1 MYARPSKN
9 LSLASALAAVVA
21 LAFILIVW
29 APTEAAFTR
38 YCVNNY
44 DLGIYGQA
52 LQKLSFADPNPW
64 LSVREVKLFN
74 DHLDPVLFLLL
85 PFKHI
90 HILGE
95 HPGRILLRFEMIV
108 ALATAAIFFWMAR
121 ARVLPAAM
129 AVFLAFFVLFNRA
142 GLGALTYPAHPGTWS
157 ILPLGLTCLF
167 LWRQQWHP
175 AITSFFFCLLCKEEY
190 PVVGIA
196 VAGALLLA
204 GKRRP
209 ANWFL
214 AMSIAWG
221 ILAFVIRP
229 MVLGASGQYTGSV
242 ENAEGILYLTDPEK
256 LKAVATWTLSWMLP
270 LVPLW
275 WAGLRDNGFHRH
287 IVKRALPILAMVA
300 SLLAI
305 RAAGGWW
312 FSHRSIAPVT
322 ALAFATGLALPVKRA
337 PRWLWPVAGL
347 LLVATSWQAIRPS
360 LRYWSG
366 KDIAPHCPAD
376 PARIRSLDLAT
387 DRLMANPD
395 GKALVQGN
403 LVPRMI
409 TRDGIHHLGA
419 TREDL
424 TSFRWLLVEKNG
436 LGQTWPG
443 TPETLAETVRQWR
456 NSQDVQAV
464 IDDPNVLL
472 LEQGQFRPPASP

>member
-1 MYARPSKN
+1 MTRQPRKSV
-9 LSLASALAAVVA
+9 ALAPAFVA
-21 LAFILIVW
+21 LAFILLVW
-29 APTEAAFTR
+29 VPTEAAFTR
-38 YCVNNY
+38 YCINNY

-52 LQKLSFADPNPW
+52 LQNLSLSNLNPW

-95 HPGRILLRFEMIV
+95 HPGRILLRFEMIA
-108 ALATAAIFFWMAR
+108 ALVTAGIFFWMAR
-121 ARVLPAAM
+121 ARVLSSAM
-129 AVFLAFFVLFNRA
+129 AAFLAFFVLFNRA

-157 ILPLGLTCLF
+157 ILPLALTCLF
-167 LWRQQWHP
+167 LWQQQWRA

-196 VAGALLLA
+196 VAAALFLT

-229 MVLGASGQYTGSV
+229 LVLGASGQYTGSV

-287 IVKRALPILAMVA
+287 IVKRALPILAMIA

-305 RAAGGWW
+305 RLAGGWW

-376 PARIRSLDLAT
+376 AGRISSLDQAT
-387 DRLMANPD
+387 DRLLAERE

-403 LVPRMI
+403 LIPRI
-409 TRDGIHHLGA
+409 VERDNIHHLGA
-419 TREDL
+419 TTQDPA
-424 TSFRWLLVEKNG
+424 SFRWLLVEKNG
-436 LGQTWPG
+436 LGQAWPG
-443 TPETLAETVRQWR
+443 TPEMLSETVRQWR
-456 NSQDVQAV
+456 ASGDVQKI
-464 IDDPNVLL
+464 IDEPNVLL
-472 LEQGQFRPPASP
+472 LERGSGTVTPHR